1 MANLD
6 NRQSFNLLNETLQSL
21 LHQAPDKSSVAE
33 LVSVIEK
40 SSAHSHL
47 SELNKTLNANNVNQ
61 TITMF
66 GQQLGEVIAQNTNQD
81 EIKVLTETLSQAIAN
96 NDIKQQLTQL
106 VQAWS
111 GKQ

>member
-1 MANLD
+1 
-6 NRQSFNLLNETLQSL
+6 
-21 LHQAPDKSSVAE
+21 
-33 LVSVIEK
+33 
-40 SSAHSHL
+40 
-47 SELNKTLNANNVNQ
+47 
-61 TITMF
+61 MF

-81 EIKVLTETLSQAIAN
+81 EIKVLTETLSQAIAS